1 MPAGLVSV
9 PFATHFMIWP
19 SVFFGIP
26 DGNDILQY
34 SVTSSVSSPNL
45 MITMTV
51 QPQGRLSRF
60 QGFSLLINPTAITTA
75 QTNGLYM
82 DYLVSNYAVGS
93 PYSFTT
99 VFF

>member
-1 MPAGLVSV
+1 M
-9 PFATHFMIWP
+9 FWP
-19 SVFFGIP
+19 TVFLGFP
-26 DGNDILQY
+26 DVNDVLKY

-45 MITMTV
+45 QITMTV

-60 QGFSLLINPTAITTA
+60 KGFSLLIDPNAIVTA

-93 PYSFTT
+93 PYSFTSL
-99 VFF
+99 FS